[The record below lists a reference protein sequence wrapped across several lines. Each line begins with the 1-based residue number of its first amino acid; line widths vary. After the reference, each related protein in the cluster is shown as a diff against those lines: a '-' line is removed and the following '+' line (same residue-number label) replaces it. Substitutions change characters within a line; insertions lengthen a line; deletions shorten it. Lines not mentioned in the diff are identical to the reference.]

1 MAGSGAVALQQDSW
15 EGTSIQALAEKPIGL
30 VGVSPREMPS
40 AMNEGYRHGTR
51 QRDRGGSF

>member
-15 EGTSIQALAEKPIGL
+15 EGTSIQTLTEKTIGL
-30 VGVSPREMPS
+30 VGVTPRELPS

-51 QRDRGGSF
+51 QCDRGGSF